1 MGGMCMDMPSMF
13 GRARGGG
20 GGGGDPFTDPFRL
33 FEQVFADMHD
43 QEDVHDPREHMPD
56 VYGRQSQNS
65 RSGSGG
71 RHTSRQDP
79 FRDPF
84 FGGMGSMMQQGSSR
98 SGGFSSFRSSSFVG
112 SCGSGE
118 HRQSVS
124 TTTRCAYISFSI

>member
-1 MGGMCMDMPSMF
+1 MGGMGMGMPSMF

-43 QEDVHDPREHMPD
+43 QQDVHDPREHMPD

-65 RSGSGG
+65 RSGSVGG
-71 RHTSRQDP
+71 HTSRQDP

-84 FGGMGSMMQQGSSR
+84 FGGMGSMMQPGGYR
-98 SGGFSSFRSSSFVG
+98 SGGYSSFSSSSFG
-112 SCGSGE
+112 GDGGGGGN
-118 HRQSVS
+118 R
-124 TTTRCAYISFSI
+124 